1 MPSIVKKLAAAE
13 LTAALEGADSLVVI
27 GLEGLD
33 MPENEGFRNELA
45 EKGVS
50 LRVVP
55 NKIARRVLSERGMD
69 LPEDAFQGQTAIAVG
84 SAETAIEAAKVVKGS
99 DLRKDGKL
107 VMRAGALEGAVLGA
121 ADAVALAEVPDK
133 DTLRAKIL
141 GCLVGPAQGLVGIL
155 NAPPSALARVV
166 QAKVDAEGGA
176 PEGE

>member
-13 LTAALEGADSLVVI
+13 LTAALEGTDSLVVI

-33 MPENEGFRNELA
+33 MPENEGLRNEMA

-55 NKIARRVLSERGMD
+55 NKIARRVLSEHGMD
-69 LPEDAFQGQTAIAVG
+69 LPQDAFQGQTALAVG
-84 SAETAIEAAKVVKGS
+84 TAESAIEAAKVVKGS
-99 DLRKDGKL
+99 ELRKEGKIT
-107 VMRAGALEGAVLGA
+107 MRAGALEGAVLGA

-133 DTLRAKIL
+133 NTLRAMLL
-141 GCLVGPAQGLVGIL
+141 GCLAGPAQGLVGIL

-166 QAKVDAEGGA
+166 QAKVDAEGGTD
-176 PEGE
+176 EG